1 MAAAIRKRRQKR
13 QEPSRVFDHGPA
25 EQIAR
30 GEVVIL
36 DAGDPEAPSRTI
48 RRAHRA
54 WAPDSMLRTG
64 AINGNQY
71 AAAMRYR
78 GDWERSLAR
87 TTSTLGAEAGR
98 TPGYGPSAVPI
109 YRLHAAREHELAND
123 ALGPLR
129 DVAEACLLNHQT
141 AEAYGQARGWPA
153 AKAAGY
159 LLAALDVL
167 AEHYGLA

>member
-1 MAAAIRKRRQKR
+1 MAAAVRKRRVKR
-13 QEPSRVFDHGPA
+13 QEPGPSFDHGPA

-30 GEVVIL
+30 GEVVVL
-36 DAGDPEAPSRTI
+36 DAGDPDAPSRTI
-48 RRAHRA
+48 RRARRA

-78 GDWERSLAR
+78 GDWERSLPR
-87 TTSTLGAEAGR
+87 STSTLGADAGR
-98 TPGYGPSAVPI
+98 TLGYGPSAVPI
-109 YRLHAAREHELAND
+109 YRLHAAREHAAATD

-129 DVAEACLLNHQT
+129 EVAECCLLQNHT
-141 AEAYGQARGWPA
+141 AEAFGQARGWQP
-153 AKAAGY
+153 AKASGY

-167 AEHYGLA
+167 AEHYGLI